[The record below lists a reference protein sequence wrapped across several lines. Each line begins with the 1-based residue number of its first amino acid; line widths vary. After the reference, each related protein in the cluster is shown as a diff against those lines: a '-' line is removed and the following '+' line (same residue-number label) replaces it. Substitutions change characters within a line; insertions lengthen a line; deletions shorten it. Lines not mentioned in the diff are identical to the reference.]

1 MAVVVSALRAV
12 WSRGR
17 SANYN
22 NGNTFCSTTTDG
34 SATNYTATY
43 SGAVL
48 AGRGRPKEDRELRKR
63 VSLSV
68 LPSLYEDIQK
78 IAYVERRSVSELLS
92 DLMVQYRD
100 QQKSVLSE
108 YEKVRK

>member
-1 MAVVVSALRAV
+1 M
-12 WSRGR
+12 
-17 SANYN
+17 
-22 NGNTFCSTTTDG
+22 
-34 SATNYTATY
+34 
-43 SGAVL
+43 
-48 AGRGRPKEDRELRKR
+48 
-63 VSLSV
+63 SLSV

>member
-1 MAVVVSALRAV
+1 MGNLKDRESRRRASVV
-12 WSRGR
+12 
-17 SANYN
+17 
-22 NGNTFCSTTTDG
+22 G
-34 SATNYTATY
+34 SIIEQQPT
-43 SGAVL
+43 
-48 AGRGRPKEDRELRKR
+48 EDRELRKR

-92 DLMVQYRD
+92 DLMLQYRD
-100 QQKSVLSE
+100 QQKSALSE

>member
-1 MAVVVSALRAV
+1 MGNLKDRESRRRASVVGSIIEQQPTEEPKQ
-12 WSRGR
+12 R
-17 SANYN
+17 S
-22 NGNTFCSTTTDG
+22 T
-34 SATNYTATY
+34 
-43 SGAVL
+43 
-48 AGRGRPKEDRELRKR
+48 GRGRPKEDRGLRKR

-92 DLMVQYRD
+92 DLMLQYRD
-100 QQKSVLSE
+100 QQKSALSE

>member
-1 MAVVVSALRAV
+1 MGNLKERESRRKASVVGSIIEQQPAEETMQTFRE
-12 WSRGR
+12 R
-17 SANYN
+17 S
-22 NGNTFCSTTTDG
+22 T
-34 SATNYTATY
+34 
-43 SGAVL
+43 
-48 AGRGRPKEDRELRKR
+48 GRGRPKEDRELRKR

-92 DLMVQYRD
+92 DLMLQYRD
-100 QQKSVLSE
+100 QQKLALSE

>member
-1 MAVVVSALRAV
+1 MGNLKERENRRRASVVGSIIEQQPAEK
-12 WSRGR
+12 
-17 SANYN
+17 
-22 NGNTFCSTTTDG
+22 TTQHG
-34 SATNYTATY
+34 
-43 SGAVL
+43 V
-48 AGRGRPKEDRELRKR
+48 GRGRPKENRELRKR

-92 DLMVQYRD
+92 DLMVQYRN
-100 QQKSVLSE
+100 QREAALAE

>member
-1 MAVVVSALRAV
+1 MGNLKERESRRRASVVGSIIEQQPEEETKQ
-12 WSRGR
+12 R
-17 SANYN
+17 SA
-22 NGNTFCSTTTDG
+22 S
-34 SATNYTATY
+34 
-43 SGAVL
+43 
-48 AGRGRPKEDRELRKR
+48 RGRPKEDRELRKR

-92 DLMVQYRD
+92 ELMVQYRD
-100 QQKSVLSE
+100 QQEAVLSE

>member
-1 MAVVVSALRAV
+1 MGNLKERESRRRASVV
-12 WSRGR
+12 
-17 SANYN
+17 
-22 NGNTFCSTTTDG
+22 G
-34 SATNYTATY
+34 SIIEQQPAEETKRH
-43 SGAVL
+43 SV
-48 AGRGRPKEDRELRKR
+48 GRGRPKDRELRKR

>member
-1 MAVVVSALRAV
+1 MGNLKERESRRRASVVGSIIEQQPADETKQ
-12 WSRGR
+12 R
-17 SANYN
+17 S
-22 NGNTFCSTTTDG
+22 
-34 SATNYTATY
+34 
-43 SGAVL
+43 
-48 AGRGRPKEDRELRKR
+48 AGRGRPKGDRELRKR

-100 QQKSVLSE
+100 QQKSALSE

>member
-1 MAVVVSALRAV
+1 MGNLKERESRRRASV
-12 WSRGR
+12 IGSIIEQQPTEETMQR
-17 SANYN
+17 SAI
-22 NGNTFCSTTTDG
+22 
-34 SATNYTATY
+34 
-43 SGAVL
+43 
-48 AGRGRPKEDRELRKR
+48 RGRPKEDRELRKR

-92 DLMVQYRD
+92 ELMVQYRD
-100 QQKSVLSE
+100 QQEAVLSE

>member
-22 NGNTFCSTTTDG
+22 NNNNFCNTNTDG
-34 SATNYTATY
+34 SANINYANN

-48 AGRGRPKEDRELRKR
+48 AGFCVRGHME
-63 VSLSV
+63 
-68 LPSLYEDIQK
+68 
-78 IAYVERRSVSELLS
+78 
-92 DLMVQYRD
+92 
-100 QQKSVLSE
+100 
-108 YEKVRK
+108 

>member
-1 MAVVVSALRAV
+1 MSSLKDRENRRRAAVVGSIIEQQPAKETMQ
-12 WSRGR
+12 R
-17 SANYN
+17 S
-22 NGNTFCSTTTDG
+22 
-34 SATNYTATY
+34 
-43 SGAVL
+43 V
-48 AGRGRPKEDRELRKR
+48 GRGRPKEDRELRKR

-100 QQKSVLSE
+100 QQKSALSE
-108 YEKVRK
+108 YEKVKK

>member
-1 MAVVVSALRAV
+1 MGNLKDRESRRRASVVGSIIEQQPAEETTQ
-12 WSRGR
+12 R
-17 SANYN
+17 S
-22 NGNTFCSTTTDG
+22 
-34 SATNYTATY
+34 
-43 SGAVL
+43 
-48 AGRGRPKEDRELRKR
+48 AGRGRPKADRELRKR

-108 YEKVRK
+108 YVQVRQCKRQLRVA